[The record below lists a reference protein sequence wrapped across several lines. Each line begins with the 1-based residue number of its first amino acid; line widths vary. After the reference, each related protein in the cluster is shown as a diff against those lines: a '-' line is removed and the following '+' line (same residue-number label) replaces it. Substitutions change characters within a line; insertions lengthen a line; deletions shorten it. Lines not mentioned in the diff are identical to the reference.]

1 MQVDLSGLRALVTG
15 STKGIGFAIALKLAA
30 SGAAVAVNGRKAADV
45 EAALGRIR
53 AAVTNTTLVAA
64 PGDAATASGVAAIIK
79 VVGDVDILV
88 NNVGIFEIKDAFEN
102 PDDDWQGV
110 RRADSD
116 RNDPLRL
123 HQVGRPSTD
132 AWLR

>member
-15 STKGIGFAIALKLAA
+15 STKGIGFAIAQKLAA

-53 AAVTNTTLVAA
+53 AAVSNATLVGA

-79 VVGDVDILV
+79 AVARS
-88 NNVGIFEIKDAFEN
+88 IFSSTTSASS
-102 PDDDWQGV
+102 
-110 RRADSD
+110 R
-116 RNDPLRL
+116 LRT
-123 HQVGRPSTD
+123 RSKFPTT
-132 AWLR
+132 